1 MGRRDYSGDPCG
13 GETPAPGD
21 RRPASGGE
29 AGRAFLYREESAGPG
44 RVGSGLRRA
53 RSDQVRGV
61 QAMPAAPG
69 ALRRHCLL
77 LGCRDLQEI
86 EANILLPDWCG
97 EQPAQHLG
105 PGRV

>member
-1 MGRRDYSGDPCG
+1 MGAWE
-13 GETPAPGD
+13 GETILGIPAAG
-21 RRPASGGE
+21 RPLHQGPVSGGE

-77 LGCRDLQEI
+77 LGCRDLLE
-86 EANILLPDWCG
+86 DG
-97 EQPAQHLG
+97 S
-105 PGRV
+105 